1 MLKIRQNVTELF
13 SKIVRARL
21 PVYRNARLQ
30 RHLLGISVTTSTLY
44 KYLAII
50 LKDRYQ

>member
-1 MLKIRQNVTELF
+1 MWKIRQNVTELF
-13 SKIVRARL
+13 SKIL